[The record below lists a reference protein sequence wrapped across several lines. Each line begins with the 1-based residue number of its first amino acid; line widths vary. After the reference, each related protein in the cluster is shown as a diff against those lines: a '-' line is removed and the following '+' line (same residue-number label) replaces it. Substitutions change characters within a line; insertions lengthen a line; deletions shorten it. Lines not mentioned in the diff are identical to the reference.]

1 MSTKN
6 YLRYTHNFS
15 FTVLFFKTNST
26 GFWSKRYSTLRNI
39 QISFNQD
46 LRTPTVHLLMIHI
59 KINLIN
65 SRHFSYLIEI
75 TSRVPDISLKKGG
88 GHPSWSL
95 DNASVM
101 LMQ

>member
-1 MSTKN
+1 MEQEI
-6 YLRYTHNFS
+6 L
-15 FTVLFFKTNST
+15 NS
-26 GFWSKRYSTLRNI
+26 KKYSDFI
-39 QISFNQD
+39 QSGVQD
-46 LRTPTVHLLMIHI
+46 PTVHLLMIHI

-75 TSRVPDISLKKGG
+75 TSRVPDISVKKGG
-88 GHPSWSL
+88 GHPSWSP